1 MNHCGVVPTVLRVL
15 VPEVGDWNWEMESR
29 TGCRDG
35 SGKDKPGKGRP
46 AVAVRRQETIWN
58 LLQEMDSK
66 VKSILREL
74 LLELLSNA
82 SGGIYPRAR

>member
-1 MNHCGVVPTVLRVL
+1 M

-46 AVAVRRQETIWN
+46 AGAVRRQETIWN

-66 VKSILREL
+66 GKSILREL

>member
-1 MNHCGVVPTVLRVL
+1 MQGWIGKGQATERA
-15 VPEVGDWNWEMESR
+15 SY
-29 TGCRDG
+29 
-35 SGKDKPGKGRP
+35 GKDKPGKGRS

-66 VKSILREL
+66 GNPYCGSYSGSYYFK
-74 LLELLSNA
+74 LLSNA

>member
-1 MNHCGVVPTVLRVL
+1 M
-15 VPEVGDWNWEMESR
+15 GDGESHR
-29 TGCRDG
+29 MQGWIGKGQATERA
-35 SGKDKPGKGRP
+35 SYGKDKPGKGRS

>member
-1 MNHCGVVPTVLRVL
+1 MVLNHCGVVPTVLRVL

-66 VKSILREL
+66 GNPYCGSY
-74 LLELLSNA
+74 
-82 SGGIYPRAR
+82 SGSYSFSY